1 MHTALRYPSAV
12 SFPVFHRSFNHLAST
27 SLISRVKNTRG
38 SRAYMYMY
46 MYVCVCACT
55 QRART
60 VRMALRL
67 ERNGHLPAHA

>member
-38 SRAYMYMY
+38 SRAHMY
-46 MYVCVCACT
+46 MYVCVCVRERK
-55 QRART
+55 RART